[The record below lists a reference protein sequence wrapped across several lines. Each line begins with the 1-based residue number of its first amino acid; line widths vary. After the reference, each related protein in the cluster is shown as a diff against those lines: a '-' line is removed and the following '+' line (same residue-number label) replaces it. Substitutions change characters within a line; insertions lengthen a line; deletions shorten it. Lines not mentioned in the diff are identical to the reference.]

1 MTHLVKTLDGHDLRC
16 AQVAGRSWFCA
27 TDVATALG
35 YNDKKRPV
43 QRLPAEHKTTWA
55 ELAAQ
60 GASSPLVSLQIRTIF
75 IDVAGLYTLVLRS
88 QLPSA
93 QTFRSWVSSILLPF
107 LCASDAESDCPPP
120 RAAPLHISNERHLH
134 EAIVKY
140 MRMNHPQVR
149 VAAGLGELQRESDQ
163 RIEAWRKGYQKGQP
177 DLLILARSGDFSGLA
192 IELKTPTGQG
202 LLSPEQ
208 QSWLDDLG
216 RAGFQ
221 TLVSNDLL
229 CVIGVIEAFLRSGA

>member
-1 MTHLVKTLDGHDLRC
+1 
-16 AQVAGRSWFCA
+16 
-27 TDVATALG
+27 
-35 YNDKKRPV
+35 
-43 QRLPAEHKTTWA
+43 
-55 ELAAQ
+55 
-60 GASSPLVSLQIRTIF
+60 
-75 IDVAGLYTLVLRS
+75 
-88 QLPSA
+88 
-93 QTFRSWVSSILLPF
+93 
-107 LCASDAESDCPPP
+107 
-120 RAAPLHISNERHLH
+120 
-134 EAIVKY
+134 

-177 DLLILARSGDFSGLA
+177 DLLILAHSGDFSGLA

-202 LLSPEQ
+202 VVSPEQ

-229 CVIGVIEAFLRSGA
+229 CVIGVIEAFLRGGA